1 MSEYAINLNTGRTIR
16 KSTSLYKKL
25 RKLNQVKEID
35 LEAPKT
41 VSEAAPSTPAP
52 KPEPP
57 EFDEKDLQM
66 RMADLTTDMIQKNFK
81 KVVKAQKLSDA
92 EYDILLKQ
100 MLYEKLCMTEPKPKK
115 PSKQPKKVKKARFKI
130 VEPSSSEESESD

>member
-35 LEAPKT
+35 SEAVP
-41 VSEAAPSTPAP
+41 EAAPTPP
-52 KPEPP
+52 PTPKKPEPAP
-57 EFDEKDLQM
+57 EFDEHDLQL
-66 RMADLTTDMIQKNFK
+66 RMADLTTNMIQKNFK

-100 MLYEKLCMTEPKPKK
+100 MLYEKLCMTESKSK
-115 PSKQPKKVKKARFKI
+115 PSKKQPKKAKKKFKI
-130 VEPSSSEESESD
+130 VEPSSSSESESD